1 MLMDTEVL
9 AITLNLTRTLFHA
22 FCNAGELELAKM
34 AHQILVVLEHEAEK
48 RNYALITPKAC
59 YPYFCPTSSR
69 KRRRRMKGEEKT

>member
-1 MLMDTEVL
+1 MMDVEVL

-34 AHQILVVLEHEAEK
+34 AHQILVALEHEAEK

-59 YPYFCPTSSR
+59 YPYFCPHFKPKKKKEGDT
-69 KRRRRMKGEEKT
+69 